1 MSYEILWW
9 IIGPGP
15 LFWLLAAS
23 SGAHICS
30 QDRSMRSKWAI
41 IGRGTAQRR
50 HMLNGTQTESA
61 FGDEAGNYIL
71 NPEVV
76 MRPDFF
82 FFFYFL
88 VIGYQSYCLSIR
100 GEYTRKKKWT

>member
-30 QDRSMRSKWAI
+30 RDRSMRSKWAI

-82 FFFYFL
+82 FFFFL
-88 VIGYQSYCLSIR
+88 DIGYHSYCLSIR